1 MATATSRKALPLD
14 ASSRKETA
22 AKLQTFLY
30 NLISL
35 RLGVQQVHW
44 NIQGNRFYGVHTML
58 GEFYEALDHEI
69 DEMAERILALG
80 HPADG
85 RPDRVAAES
94 VLPASPE
101 GFITIENGLTHL
113 LSQYEAFDHHTEDT
127 RAEVED
133 IDAVTHDMLV
143 HVLELSQKQQWM
155 IRSHFPSADAR

>member
-1 MATATSRKALPLD
+1 MATAPARRALPLD
-14 ASSRKETA
+14 AASRKQTA
-22 AKLQTFLY
+22 EKLQTFLY

-44 NIQGNRFYGVHTML
+44 NIHGDRFYGVHTML

-94 VLPASPE
+94 VLPPALE
-101 GFITIENGLTHL
+101 GFILIETGLKHL
-113 LSQYEAFDHHTEDT
+113 LSQYTAFDDHTEAT
-127 RAEVED
+127 RSEVED
-133 IDAVTHDMLV
+133 LDAVTHDMLV

-155 IRSHFPSADAR
+155 IRSHF